1 MTQVIAEM
9 DLQSVRRT
17 NDGEVGTSSPDSGIN
32 DDLGGKLEMKTTNVV
47 HCISEARN
55 NRVTLSWRFR
65 HPSVHQI
72 QMENCDDDDGG
83 DSNEKR

>member
-1 MTQVIAEM
+1 MTPVIAEM

-17 NDGEVGTSSPDSGIN
+17 NDGEISTSSPDSGIN
-32 DDLGGKLEMKTTNVV
+32 DNFKGKLKMVTTNV

-55 NRVTLSWRFR
+55 NDGVTLSWRFR

-83 DSNEKR
+83 DSNERR